1 MLVYRELTLAAV
13 LASRE
18 NTVLAMKA
26 WQLWEGSLPRGAALT
41 VTMTLAMLPFVAAY
55 FIIARRVGRVTA

>member
-1 MLVYRELTLAAV
+1 MLAYRELTLAAV

-26 WQLWEGSLPRGAALT
+26 WTLWQADLTTGAALT
-41 VTMTLAMLPFVAAY
+41 VVMTLGMLPIVAVY
-55 FIIARRVGRVTA
+55 FFIARRVGRVSG